1 VKLIT
6 GLLQVYERRR
16 LGTIG
21 GGKGILDVIENAWF
35 QKINFQDLLKRRIE
49 APFIPELDQT
59 KEVAENFDAYEEIEF
74 TRDGVTQDLITDF
87 GNYFDEF

>member
-1 VKLIT
+1 MTFFFDEINF
-6 GLLQVYERRR
+6 R
-16 LGTIG
+16 
-21 GGKGILDVIENAWF
+21 WF